1 VVAEG
6 AALPLRG
13 VSGGRVALGLA
24 LLAVATPAVAVLLFD
39 RVGVDAE
46 IVLIAP
52 DAARPGDTLPLRVLL
67 YRDLDAP
74 GGPSLATAP
83 VRVELR
89 AGDVPLR
96 IGHLGAGAVPGAE
109 GAIEVPSAPGVRP
122 LSVVAMAEGF
132 GEVARPLRIATSP
145 PAAPREPLPLGA
157 LTELR
162 VGRDAVRLR
171 IVGGACVPETP
182 CQVLVDPAETRSI
195 AVRPSSS
202 VRPLPSPPG
211 ALGVEV
217 HGPEG
222 ATELEVGGEIVSLQ
236 LPVMLGVPG
245 LRVDR
250 RDAAA
255 PRPRLETVVLTE
267 GRPVIVDAFHE
278 GRWAQTW
285 SFEGGGVR
293 RWGGDADLVEGD
305 WVLQAR
311 ASLFDTRR
319 VLPVALR
326 VTGDRSDAARPP
338 EWFARAPTAWSLA
351 AREREIRRLPEPV
364 SSLPAAREALVTR
377 RGQLRAAAAA
387 ALVLGILLAAVAF
400 LRRAIRS
407 AETARRVLDASHVAA
422 GEASLA
428 PTRRRA
434 LLLDALGLAL
444 LAILALV
451 AGAALLVVRAM
462 AP

>member
-1 VVAEG
+1 V
-6 AALPLRG
+6 
-13 VSGGRVALGLA
+13 
-24 LLAVATPAVAVLLFD
+24 
-39 RVGVDAE
+39 
-46 IVLIAP
+46 
-52 DAARPGDTLPLRVLL
+52 
-67 YRDLDAP
+67 
-74 GGPSLATAP
+74 
-83 VRVELR
+83 
-89 AGDVPLR
+89 
-96 IGHLGAGAVPGAE
+96 
-109 GAIEVPSAPGVRP
+109 
-122 LSVVAMAEGF
+122 
-132 GEVARPLRIATSP
+132 
-145 PAAPREPLPLGA
+145 
-157 LTELR
+157 
-162 VGRDAVRLR
+162 
-171 IVGGACVPETP
+171 
-182 CQVLVDPAETRSI
+182 
-195 AVRPSSS
+195 
-202 VRPLPSPPG
+202 
-211 ALGVEV
+211 
-217 HGPEG
+217 
-222 ATELEVGGEIVSLQ
+222 
-236 LPVMLGVPG
+236 
-245 LRVDR
+245 
-250 RDAAA
+250 
-255 PRPRLETVVLTE
+255 
-267 GRPVIVDAFHE
+267 
-278 GRWAQTW
+278 
-285 SFEGGGVR
+285 GVR